1 MSIVNLARRVVR
13 ALTPY
18 QSARRIG
25 GQGHVW
31 LNANEAPLAYPFT
44 VEGSRLNRYPECQ
57 PAEVVNGYAAYAGVN
72 PDQVLVSRGA
82 DEAIELLIRTF
93 CEAGEDQILICPP
106 TYGMYAISA
115 ETCGVGIV
123 EQPLTASRQPDWPA
137 IADRLSDVK
146 LVFLCSPNNPTG
158 DLVGRKGLVA
168 LLEKA
173 RDRTIIVVD
182 EAYIEFC
189 PEASVADLLA
199 QYPNLVVTR
208 TLSKAFALAG
218 IRCGFTLGDPEVI
231 AMLAKVIA
239 PYPIP
244 DPIAQIA
251 AQALSPMGLELMQ
264 ERVLELNKQ
273 KALIKA
279 ELLRLSCVKEVFE
292 DKGNFVLVRFKD
304 GAAVF
309 AAMKAAGIILRD
321 FSSKP
326 GLDNSIRITIGY
338 QGEMDA
344 VLAVLHARPA
354 QQHVIITGRAA
365 PQPLMDAADTVTD
378 EIPNDRETVGFHMV
392 LNCA

>member
-1 MSIVNLARRVVR
+1 MSIANLARRVVR

-31 LNANEAPLAYPFT
+31 LNAHEAPLAYPFT
-44 VEGSRLNRYPECQ
+44 IEGNRLNRYPECQ

-173 RDRTIIVVD
+173 RDRAIIVVD
-182 EAYIEFC
+182 EAYIEYAEGQELPDGLAFL
-189 PEASVADLLA
+189 AD
-199 QYPNLVVTR
+199 YPNLLVSR
-208 TLSKAFALAG
+208 TFSKAYGLAALRVG
-218 IRCGFTLGDPEVI
+218 GVGKGLRQKPF
-231 AMLAKVIA
+231 
-239 PYPIP
+239 
-244 DPIAQIA
+244 
-251 AQALSPMGLELMQ
+251 LS
-264 ERVLELNKQ
+264 
-273 KALIKA
+273 
-279 ELLRLSCVKEVFE
+279 
-292 DKGNFVLVRFKD
+292 
-304 GAAVF
+304 
-309 AAMKAAGIILRD
+309 
-321 FSSKP
+321 
-326 GLDNSIRITIGY
+326 
-338 QGEMDA
+338 
-344 VLAVLHARPA
+344 
-354 QQHVIITGRAA
+354 
-365 PQPLMDAADTVTD
+365 QPLW
-378 EIPNDRETVGFHMV
+378 REGQPFQKRGEGGKAHS
-392 LNCA
+392 ASSS

>member
-1 MSIVNLARRVVR
+1 MSIANLARRVVR

-44 VEGSRLNRYPECQ
+44 IEGSRLNRYPECQ
-57 PAEVVNGYAAYAGVN
+57 PAEVVNSYAAYAGVN

-93 CEAGEDQILICPP
+93 CDAGEDQILICPP

-158 DLVGRKGLVA
+158 DLVGRKGLIA

-173 RDRTIIVVD
+173 RERAIVVVD

-189 PEASVADLLA
+189 PEGSVVDLLD

-218 IRCGFTLGDPEVI
+218 IRCGFTLGNPEVI

-244 DPIAQIA
+244 EPIAQIA
-251 AQALSPMGLELMQ
+251 AQALSPMGLALMQ
-264 ERVLELNKQ
+264 ERVQELNKQ

-279 ELLRLSCVKEVFE
+279 ELLRLACVKEVFE
-292 DKGNFVLVRFKD
+292 DKGNFVLVRFTD

-321 FSSKP
+321 FSTKP

-338 QGEMDA
+338 QGEVDA
-344 VLAVLHARPA
+344 VIKVLRDLSLNTPSASN
-354 QQHVIITGRAA
+354 QTAA
-365 PQPLMDAADTVTD
+365 S
-378 EIPNDRETVGFHMV
+378 I
-392 LNCA
+392 

>member
-1 MSIVNLARRVVR
+1 MSIANLARRVVR

-44 VEGSRLNRYPECQ
+44 IEGNRLNRYPECQ
-57 PAEVVNGYAAYAGVN
+57 PAEVVSGYAAYAGVN
-72 PDQVLVSRGA
+72 PEQVLVSRGA

-158 DLVGRKGLVA
+158 DLVGRKGLIA

-173 RDRTIIVVD
+173 RERAIVVVD

-189 PEASVADLLA
+189 PESSVVDLLA

-218 IRCGFTLGDPEVI
+218 IRCGFTLGDPELI

-244 DPIAQIA
+244 EPIAQIA
-251 AQALSPMGLELMQ
+251 AQALSPMGLALMQ
-264 ERVLELNKQ
+264 ERVQELNKQ

-279 ELLRLSCVKEVFE
+279 ELLRLACVKEVFE
-292 DKGNFVLVRFKD
+292 DKGNFVLVRFTD

-344 VLAVLHARPA
+344 VLTVLRDLSNSTPSASNPS
-354 QQHVIITGRAA
+354 AA
-365 PQPLMDAADTVTD
+365 SV
-378 EIPNDRETVGFHMV
+378 
-392 LNCA
+392 

>member
-1 MSIVNLARRVVR
+1 MSIANLARRVVR

-25 GQGHVW
+25 GKGHVW

-44 VEGSRLNRYPECQ
+44 IEASRLNRYPECQ
-57 PAEVVNGYAAYAGVN
+57 PAAVVKGYAAYAGVE

-123 EQPLTASRQPDWPA
+123 EQPLTADRQPDWPA
-137 IADRLSDVK
+137 ITDRLSDVK

-158 DLVGRKGLVA
+158 DLVGREGLIA

-173 RDRTIIVVD
+173 QDRAIIVVD

-189 PEASVADLLA
+189 PEASVVDLLA
-199 QYPNLVVTR
+199 RFPNLVVTR

-218 IRCGFTLGDPEVI
+218 IRCGFTLATPEI
-231 AMLAKVIA
+231 ISLLAKVIA

-251 AQALSPMGLELMQ
+251 TQALSPQGLALMQ
-264 ERVLELNKQ
+264 ERVIELNQQ
-273 KALIKA
+273 KAQIKA
-279 ELLRLSCVKEVFE
+279 ELARLACVKEIFE
-292 DKGNFVLVRFKD
+292 DKGNFVLVRFVD
-304 GAAVF
+304 GPAVF

-338 QGEMDA
+338 QDEMDA
-344 VLAVLHARPA
+344 VLNVLRGFSANNMSANNMSANGIPA
-354 QQHVIITGRAA
+354 NNVSAA
-365 PQPLMDAADTVTD
+365 S
-378 EIPNDRETVGFHMV
+378 
-392 LNCA
+392 

>member
-1 MSIVNLARRVVR
+1 MSIANLARRVVR

-44 VEGSRLNRYPECQ
+44 IEGNRLNRYPECQ

-72 PDQVLVSRGA
+72 PSQVLVSRGA

-158 DLVGRKGLVA
+158 DLVGRKGLIA

-173 RDRTIIVVD
+173 RERAIVVVD

-189 PEASVADLLA
+189 PEGSVVDLLD

-208 TLSKAFALAG
+208 TRSKAFALTWH
-218 IRCGFTLGDPEVI
+218 RCGCTLGTPEVI
-231 AMLAKVIA
+231 ARLAKAIA

-244 DPIAQIA
+244 EPIAQIA
-251 AQALSPMGLELMQ
+251 AQALSPMGLALMQ
-264 ERVLELNKQ
+264 ERVQELNKQ

-279 ELLRLSCVKEVFE
+279 ELLRLGCVKEVFE
-292 DKGNFVLVRFKD
+292 DKGNFVLVRFTD

-344 VLAVLHARPA
+344 VLTVLRDLSNSTPSASNPS
-354 QQHVIITGRAA
+354 AA
-365 PQPLMDAADTVTD
+365 SV
-378 EIPNDRETVGFHMV
+378 
-392 LNCA
+392 

>member
-1 MSIVNLARRVVR
+1 MSIANLARRVVR

-25 GQGHVW
+25 GKGHVW
-31 LNANEAPLAYPFT
+31 LNANEASLAYPFT
-44 VEGSRLNRYPECQ
+44 IEGGRLNRYPECQ
-57 PAEVVNGYAAYAGVN
+57 PAEVVNGYVTYAGVN

-123 EQPLTASRQPDWPA
+123 EQPLTTSRQPDWPA
-137 IADRLSDVK
+137 IADRLGDVK

-158 DLVGRKGLVA
+158 DLVGRDGIIA

-173 RDRTIIVVD
+173 QDRAIVVVD

-189 PEASVADLLA
+189 PEASVVDLLA
-199 QYPNLVVTR
+199 RFPNLVVTR

-218 IRCGFTLGDPEVI
+218 IRCGFTLANPEVI

-244 DPIAQIA
+244 EPIAQIA
-251 AQALSPMGLELMQ
+251 AQALSPMGLELMR
-264 ERVLELNKQ
+264 ERVVELNRQ
-273 KALIKA
+273 KAAFKA
-279 ELLRLSCVKEVFE
+279 ELAKLACVKEVFE
-292 DKGNFVLVRFKD
+292 DKGNFVLVRFVD
-304 GAAVF
+304 GASVF

-326 GLDNSIRITIGY
+326 GLDNSIRVTIGY

-344 VLAVLHARPA
+344 VLAVLRDLPSP
-354 QQHVIITGRAA
+354 T
-365 PQPLMDAADTVTD
+365 L
-378 EIPNDRETVGFHMV
+378 
-392 LNCA
+392 